1 MQAPLIADALFVLR
15 QHSALIF
22 LSTLSILV
30 SQAQTANGQG
40 KMPPYPLDVAAAE
53 DGTIYVA
60 DRYLPGVW
68 KWKDGTLS
76 VFFQGSPKYR
86 TPLNAA
92 RAIAIGPEGEVLVA
106 DTSTRDIYKVTQ
118 DKAEPITGGKIGMPM
133 DIAVAKD
140 GSLYIADL
148 ELRRLFRIEAGSQ
161 EPQELAAV
169 NPRGVGIGADG
180 KVWVVSQ
187 QKAQLQIVDDSGKVE
202 AVVADRKFQFPHQIA
217 FDKDGNAYVTDGY
230 AKAVWKVT
238 AGAEPVKLVSGEPL
252 VGPVGITA
260 YKDGLL
266 IADPKARKV
275 FQLSL
280 DGKLTEL
287 FEIKQ

>member
-1 MQAPLIADALFVLR
+1 MHSLPVPHALFVLR
-15 QHSALIF
+15 QHLALIF
-22 LSTLSILV
+22 LSILSILLL
-30 SQAQTANGQG
+30 QAQKANGQG

-53 DGTIYVA
+53 DGTIYVV

-68 KWKDGTLS
+68 KWKDGALS

-92 RAIAIGPEGEVLVA
+92 RAIAIGSEGEVLVA

-148 ELRRLFRIEAGSQ
+148 ELRRLFKIEAGSQ
-161 EPQELAAV
+161 EPKELAAV

-217 FDKDGNAYVTDGY
+217 FDEDGNAYVTDGY

-238 AGAEPVKLVSGEPL
+238 AGAEPVKIISGEPL
-252 VGPVGITA
+252 AGPVGITA

-266 IADPKARKV
+266 VADPKARKV

-280 DGKLTEL
+280 DGELTEL

>member
-1 MQAPLIADALFVLR
+1 MQAPLI
-15 QHSALIF
+15 SA
-22 LSTLSILV
+22 
-30 SQAQTANGQG
+30 AQTFARQRTALLFLAILSLLLAPGQTVNGQS

-68 KWKDGTLS
+68 KWKDGELS

-92 RAIAIGPEGEVLVA
+92 RAIAIGPKDEVLVA

-148 ELRRLFRIEAGSQ
+148 ELRRLFKIEAGSQ
-161 EPQELAAV
+161 EPKELASV

-187 QKAQLQIVDDSGKVE
+187 QKAQLQIVDDAGE
-202 AVVADRKFQFPHQIA
+202 AESVLTDRKFQFPHQIA
-217 FDKDGNAYVTDGY
+217 FDKEGNAYVTDGY

-238 AGAEPVKLVSGEPL
+238 AGADPVKLVSGEPL
-252 VGPVGITA
+252 AGPVGITA

-266 IADPKARKV
+266 VADPKARKI

-287 FEIKQ
+287 FEIKR